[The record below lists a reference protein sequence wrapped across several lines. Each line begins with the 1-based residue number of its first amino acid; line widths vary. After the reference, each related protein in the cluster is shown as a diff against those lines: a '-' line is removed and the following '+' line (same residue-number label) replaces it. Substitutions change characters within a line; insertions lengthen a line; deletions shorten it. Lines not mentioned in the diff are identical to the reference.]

1 MDVEQICKLGKELMG
16 FLGEF
21 ADCFGR
27 SEPRE
32 HLQTYVRGQLSDLRR
47 KSVEPIALAADV
59 PPRTLQRFLESMR
72 WDEHRMRDRV
82 QWIVARDH
90 ADPRAIGVIDETGNP
105 KKGSHTAGVKRQ
117 WCGNTGKVDNCVV
130 AVHLAYVAGD
140 FQCLLDSDLFLPQ
153 DWASDPARRREA
165 RLPDEIEYRKKT
177 IIALEQIGR
186 ALRNRIRVAA
196 WTFDEWYGGDREFLD
211 GLDSL
216 GQNYVGEV
224 PSTFTGWLRPPK
236 LLQRPTPQEKRKR
249 GRKRRFPRL
258 ARKAL
263 PASEV
268 RNLLTYSRVFQ
279 KQKWQRF
286 RIKDG
291 ERGPMVWEVKCAC
304 FYRKHGQS
312 GLPGPAHTLIVARNV
327 LDPEEVKYFVS
338 NMVPG
343 SNGATLEWLLWVA
356 FSRWPIERCFEF
368 DKGQLGMDHF
378 EVRLWCAI
386 HRHLYVS
393 QVSQLFCARVHQR
406 LREKND
412 FERVPDGRTGSRR
425 SLRLDPSPSPAA
437 VNQNDHLPKG
447 RRPHCL
453 SPTSQSASA
462 RISHENDPS
471 TPSETRHRSRA
482 AEVLCTR

>member
-1 MDVEQICKLGKELMG
+1 MDVEQIGKLGKELMG
-16 FLGEF
+16 FLGQF
-21 ADCFGR
+21 DDCFGR

-47 KSVEPIALAADV
+47 KSVELIALAADV

-90 ADPRAIGVIDETGNP
+90 ADPRAIGIIDETGNP

-140 FQCLLDSDLFLPQ
+140 FQCVLDSDLFLPE

-165 RLPDEIEYRKKT
+165 RVPDDIEYRKKT

-196 WTFDEWYGGDREFLD
+196 WTFDELYGGDREFLD
-211 GLDSL
+211 GLDAM

-224 PSTFTGWLRPPK
+224 PSNFTGWLRPPEV
-236 LLQRPTPQEKRKR
+236 LLRPRPQEKRKL

-263 PASEV
+263 PASEA

-291 ERGPMVWEVKCAC
+291 ERGPMVWEVKCVC
-304 FYRKHGQS
+304 FYRKHGER

-327 LDPEEVKYFVS
+327 LDPEEIKYFVS

-343 SNGATLEWLLWVA
+343 CNGVTLEWLLWVA

-406 LREKND
+406 LTEKND
-412 FERVPDGRTGSRR
+412 FERVPHGRTGSRR
-425 SLRLDPSPSPAA
+425 NLRLDPSPSPAA
-437 VNQNDHLPKG
+437 VGQNHHLPKG
-447 RRPHCL
+447 SRPHCL
-453 SPTSQSASA
+453 SPTSQSTSA
-462 RISHENDPS
+462 RIPYENDPS

-482 AEVLCTR
+482 LEVLRTR